1 VTIAALTIVVTAT
14 IVRASVPDALSP
26 RHLARRLA
34 QIAAVLGVGVLLLA
48 TLPGLGDVRDRFA
61 EARPGWVA
69 LSLALEVGS
78 VVSFVVVFRGVF
90 CIRMPWGFS
99 AQVGLSEQAANVL
112 LPAGGAG
119 GLALG
124 AWALNRAGMSSG
136 HIARRTVAFFL
147 ITSSANFLVAV
158 LAGIG
163 LLTGVLPGDATF
175 ALAAVPAGLAV
186 LVIGGVIALPRVL
199 PEQPAPADGNG
210 GPPAALPKLA
220 QLRRT
225 VAHAGATISEG
236 LGDAG
241 ALLRSG
247 RPSVIGGAA
256 GYLFFDIAALAA
268 AFHAFGHAPA
278 AGDFLM
284 AYVLGQLGGLV
295 PLPGGVGGTDGG
307 LVAALALYGTPLA
320 SATAAVLAYRA
331 FQLGLPALTGTV
343 AFGRLRHTLQRD
355 TRAAAGCEPMAAP
368 VRVVLPAAAPAK
380 THEIA
385 A

>member
-1 VTIAALTIVVTAT
+1 M
-14 IVRASVPDALSP
+14 PDALSP
-26 RHLARRLA
+26 RHLAQRVA
-34 QIAAVLGVGVLLLA
+34 QIAVLVIVAVLLLA
-48 TLPGLGDVRDRFA
+48 TLPGLSEVRDRFSD
-61 EARPGWVA
+61 ARGGWVA
-69 LSLALEVGS
+69 AALLLEVGS
-78 VVSFVVVFRGVF
+78 IISFVVVFRGVF
-90 CIRMPWGFS
+90 CVRMPWGFS

-147 ITSSANFLVAV
+147 ITSSTNFVVAV

-163 LLTGVLPGDATF
+163 LLTGVLPGEATF

-186 LVIGGVIALPRVL
+186 LTISIVLLLPRVL
-199 PEQPAPADGNG
+199 PAGSGADGKVRR
-210 GPPAALPKLA
+210 AAA
-220 QLRRT
+220 T
-225 VAHAGATISEG
+225 VAEG
-236 LGDAG
+236 VRDAG
-241 ALLRSG
+241 ALVRSG

-256 GYLFFDIAALAA
+256 GYLAFDMAALFA

-278 AGDFLM
+278 AGDFLL
-284 AYVLGQLGGLV
+284 AYVIGQLGGLV

-343 AFGRLRHTLQRD
+343 AFGRLRHTLSAD
-355 TRAAAGCEPMAAP
+355 TRVAAGCEPLAAP
-368 VRVVLPAAAPAK
+368 LGQPAAAPVAR
-380 THEIA
+380 HLA

>member
-1 VTIAALTIVVTAT
+1 M
-14 IVRASVPDALSP
+14 PDTLAP
-26 RHLARRLA
+26 RHLAQRLA
-34 QIAAVLGVGVLLLA
+34 QIAVLLGVGVLLLV
-48 TLPGLGDVRDRFA
+48 TLPGLGEVRERFA
-61 EARPGWVA
+61 DARPGWVA
-69 LSLALEVGS
+69 AALVLELGS

-90 CIRMPWGFS
+90 CVRMPWGFS

-124 AWALNRAGMSSG
+124 AWALSRAGMSPG

-147 ITSSANFLVAV
+147 ITSSANFVVAV

-163 LLTGVLPGDATF
+163 LLTGVLAGDASF
-175 ALAAVPAGLAV
+175 ALAAVPAALAL
-186 LVIGGVIALPRVL
+186 LVIGSVFALPRVL
-199 PEQPAPADGNG
+199 PERPAPVATDGHALV
-210 GPPAALPKLA
+210 GPSKLA
-220 QLRRT
+220 KLRRT
-225 VAHAGATISEG
+225 VARAGATISEG

-247 RPSVIGGAA
+247 RPSVIGGGL
-256 GYLFFDIAALAA
+256 GYLLFDMAALAA

-278 AGDFLM
+278 PGDFLM

-331 FQLGLPALTGTV
+331 FQLGLPALAGTV
-343 AFGRLRHTLQRD
+343 AFGRLRQTLQSD

-368 VRVVLPAAAPAK
+368 VRVAVAAVPDSAP
-380 THEIA
+380 HEIA

>member
-1 VTIAALTIVVTAT
+1 M
-14 IVRASVPDALSP
+14 PDALSP
-26 RHLARRLA
+26 RHLASRLA
-34 QIAAVLGVGVLLLA
+34 QIALVLGIGGLLLI
-48 TLPGLGDVRDRFA
+48 TLPGLGDVRDRFGD
-61 EARPGWVA
+61 ARAGWVA
-69 LSLALEVGS
+69 VALALEVGS

-124 AWALNRAGMSSG
+124 AWALARAGMSSG
-136 HIARRTVAFFL
+136 HIARRTVAFFI
-147 ITSSANFLVAV
+147 ITSSTNFLVAV
-158 LAGIG
+158 LGGLA
-163 LLTGVLPGDATF
+163 LLTGVLPGTANV
-175 ALAAVPAGLAV
+175 ALAAVPAGLAL
-186 LVIGGVIALPRVL
+186 LVIGGVLVLPRVL
-199 PEQPAPADGNG
+199 PDHPLPAGADGA
-210 GPPAALPKLA
+210 PLPDPSRLA
-220 QLRRT
+220 RLRHT
-225 VAHAGATISEG
+225 VAHTGATVAEG
-236 LGDAG
+236 VRDAG

-256 GYLFFDIAALAA
+256 GYLLFDMAALTA

-320 SATAAVLAYRA
+320 TATAAVLAYRA
-331 FQLGLPALTGTV
+331 FQLGLPALAGTV
-343 AFGRLRHTLQRD
+343 AFGRLRQTLQHD
-355 TRAAAGCEPMAAP
+355 TR
-368 VRVVLPAAAPAK
+368 
-380 THEIA
+380 
-385 A
+385 